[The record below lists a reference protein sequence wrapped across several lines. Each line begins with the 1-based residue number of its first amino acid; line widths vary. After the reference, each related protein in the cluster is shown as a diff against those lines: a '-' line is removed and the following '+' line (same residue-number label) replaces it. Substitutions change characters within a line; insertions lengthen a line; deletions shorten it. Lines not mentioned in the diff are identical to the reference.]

1 MDTKLSGIVMSPTS
15 SSYGVTGIILGV
27 YFMLVNNYKII
38 THVNLFISI
47 AACVIGFMYLVESPE
62 FLLTHNKKE
71 EFNKSVAFIAKA
83 NRTYNKVERLLKEDT
98 LFPNEKQDQNI
109 KKDNDTLSII
119 DTFKLK
125 SQRKNIVVLSYVCFF
140 ITVTSFGIFQAL
152 GKTKGNFF
160 ASNILS
166 YIAEI
171 VAETSSGFIANS
183 YGRINTIKYTAYLG
197 GISFIALHFVGENY
211 TVLNT
216 VIIFITSFAI
226 CGMGNVYY
234 IYQNEIFPMNIKSL
248 LIGYLFLLSRIGG

>member
-1 MDTKLSGIVMSPTS
+1 
-15 SSYGVTGIILGV
+15 
-27 YFMLVNNYKII
+27 
-38 THVNLFISI
+38 
-47 AACVIGFMYLVESPE
+47 MYLVESPE

-71 EFNKSVAFIAKA
+71 EFNKSVAFIAKV
-83 NRTYNKVERLLKEDT
+83 NHTYNKVETLWKENT
-98 LFPNEKQDQNI
+98 LFLNEKQDQDI

-125 SQRKNIVVLSYVCFF
+125 SQRKNIFILSYVCFF

-183 YGRINTIKYTAYLG
+183 YGI
-197 GISFIALHFVGENY
+197 
-211 TVLNT
+211 NT

-248 LIGYLFLLSRIGG
+248 LIGYLFLLSRIGGIAVPYFLRSPIYQILFGVFILSSCYLNKHMIMLIF

>member
-1 MDTKLSGIVMSPTS
+1 MDKIKTS
-15 SSYGVTGIILGV
+15 LNS
-27 YFMLVNNYKII
+27 
-38 THVNLFISI
+38 
-47 AACVIGFMYLVESPE
+47 
-62 FLLTHNKKE
+62 
-71 EFNKSVAFIAKA
+71 
-83 NRTYNKVERLLKEDT
+83 
-98 LFPNEKQDQNI
+98 
-109 KKDNDTLSII
+109 KD
-119 DTFKLK
+119 
-125 SQRKNIVVLSYVCFF
+125 
-140 ITVTSFGIFQAL
+140 
-152 GKTKGNFF
+152 FF

-183 YGRINTIKYTAYLG
+183 YERINTIKYTAYLG

-211 TVLNT
+211 MVLNT